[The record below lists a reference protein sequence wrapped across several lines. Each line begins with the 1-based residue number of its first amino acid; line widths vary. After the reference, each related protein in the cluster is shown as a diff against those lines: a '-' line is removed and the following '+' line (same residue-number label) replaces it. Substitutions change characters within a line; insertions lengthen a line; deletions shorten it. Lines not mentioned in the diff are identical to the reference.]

1 MSNDISQG
9 DSVKFILLLVGDGR
23 VSRILCSSPSS
34 ILTSVIKRVFKK
46 INTIT
51 DVWSEFLS
59 GL

>member
-51 DVWSEFLS
+51 DV
-59 GL
+59 